1 MRKIAAS
8 IVALAASAVIASDT
22 NSVFHVKREFF
33 DALRFVESTD
43 GKYLG
48 DQDGGTV
55 YGPYQISFAY
65 LQDAN
70 EYLGTNYTLRQ
81 VIDDD
86 AVAVAVMCGYWNRY
100 LPKDREV
107 AYEILARIHNG
118 GPKGY
123 EMESTLPYWEKV
135 KERMDEIEGE
145 KRKSGQG
152 QEG

>member
-1 MRKIAAS
+1 MKGLITAV
-8 IVALAASAVIASDT
+8 VALVVTSASGDQ
-22 NSVFHVKREFF
+22 FLVKREFF
-33 DALRFVESTD
+33 DAIRFVESTD
-43 GKYLG
+43 GRYLG
-48 DQDGGTV
+48 DQDGGRSH
-55 YGPYQISFAY
+55 GPYQISAAY

-70 EYLGTNYTLRQ
+70 EYLGTSYTLHQ

-107 AYEILARIHNG
+107 TYELLARIHNG

>member
-1 MRKIAAS
+1 MR
-8 IVALAASAVIASDT
+8 IVLAAIASLAVASASGDE
-22 NSVFHVKREFF
+22 FLVKREFL
-33 DALRFVESTD
+33 DAIRWVESTD
-43 GKYLG
+43 GRYLG
-48 DQDGGTV
+48 DQDGGRSH
-55 YGPYQISFAY
+55 GPYQISRAY

-86 AVAVAVMCGYWNRY
+86 EVAVAVMCGYWNRY

-107 AYEILARIHNG
+107 TYELLARIHNG

-123 EMESTLPYWEKV
+123 EKESTIRYWERV

-145 KRKSGQG
+145 KRKPGQG

>member
-22 NSVFHVKREFF
+22 NSVFHIKREFF

-48 DQDGGTV
+48 DQDNGTV

-70 EYLGTNYTLRQ
+70 EYLGTNFTLRQ

-86 AVAVAVMCGYWNRY
+86 SVAVAVMCAYWNRY
-100 LPKDREV
+100 LPKDREPS
-107 AYEILARIHNG
+107 YELLARIHNG
-118 GPKGY
+118 GPKGH
-123 EMESTLPYWEKV
+123 ENPNTLPFWEKV
-135 KERMDEIEGE
+135 KTKMEELENANEDQAGRN
-145 KRKSGQG
+145 
-152 QEG
+152 

>member
-1 MRKIAAS
+1 MKGLIAAA
-8 IVALAASAVIASDT
+8 VALVVTSASGDQ
-22 NSVFHVKREFF
+22 FLVKREFF
-33 DALRFVESTD
+33 DAIRFVESTD
-43 GKYLG
+43 GRYLG
-48 DQDGGTV
+48 DQDGGRSH
-55 YGPYQISFAY
+55 GPYQISAAY

-107 AYEILARIHNG
+107 TYEILARIHNG